1 MHLST
6 SRLSRSCTQ
15 EQLHLLSFDAVKA
28 DKEQLE
34 REIRGLKKEVDDWK
48 VIVQSYV
55 LNIVDQ

>member
-1 MHLST
+1 MSVIIAI
-6 SRLSRSCTQ
+6 Q

-48 VIVQSYV
+48 VNCTIFNVGKQIIQS
-55 LNIVDQ
+55 